1 MKIRITRPSP
11 ELPTNNNFNKY
22 QKLGFWATVTE
33 VNSQTYTCTVLTSN
47 KEVIRNIPLS
57 TREWISDDSAE
68 RNLPPKGTFVF
79 ILMPDNCISNAFVL
93 CSGYPKGE
101 PALEQLFAASDSE
114 QKEKDQE
121 REVITPGGWNETE
134 NYKTGTRTMTS
145 PDGKI
150 EIKATLKDKTAE
162 SLTVTCFDTAITIDK
177 NGVTLNPKK
186 IELDAGS
193 GDVSVKTKGKVT
205 VDAQSVNINDGALEI
220 TKS

>member
-47 KEVIRNIPLS
+47 REVIRNIPLS

-79 ILMPDNCISNAFVL
+79 ILMPDNCISNAFIL

-121 REVITPGGWNETE
+121 REMITPGGWNETE
-134 NYKTGTRTMTS
+134 NYKTGTRTITS

-150 EIKATLKDKTAE
+150 EIKAVLKDKE
-162 SLTVTCFDTAITIDK
+162 SKSLEVTCFGVSLEIKED
-177 NGVTLNPKK
+177 GVTF
-186 IELDAGS
+186 S
-193 GDVSVKTKGKVT
+193 GKKVT
-205 VDAQSVNINDGALEI
+205 VDAGTDDISITTKGNMDLKASKFTFNNTSLEI
-220 TKS
+220 T